1 MDAENGHA
9 NGHPEPEPGSG
20 ADTFSEHPRVNQE
33 RGESGLSAIREE
45 RLINRALRGGWLKGK
60 RWNTDAT
67 AEDLAK
73 RMQETNGQLSL
84 KERALLAV
92 SNALVSNDP
101 RVVGI
106 ATRNAI
112 AMESQNQADELK
124 QLPDLHLNIH
134 KMAEEEKKDRL
145 ASILDR
151 AKGRMPA
158 GGTVGAGGTDV
169 AGANVV
175 AQNGHSGNGHAAN
188 GNGNTNGSE

>member
-1 MDAENGHA
+1 MDAQNGHA
-9 NGHPEPEPGSG
+9 NGQPEPEQGSG
-20 ADTFSEHPRVNQE
+20 VAAPHSHPRETQE

-45 RLINRALRGGWLKGK
+45 RLIQRALRGGWMNGKK

-67 AEDLAK
+67 PEDLAK
-73 RMQETNGQLSL
+73 RMQETNGQLTL
-84 KERALLAV
+84 KDRVLLAV
-92 SNALVSNDP
+92 SNALVSTDP

-106 ATRNAI
+106 ATRNALT
-112 AMESQNQADELK
+112 MEAQNQADELK

-145 ASILDR
+145 AQILDR

-158 GGTVGAGGTDV
+158 GGTVGAGGTDA

-175 AQNGHSGNGHAAN
+175 AQNGHSGNGH
-188 GNGNTNGSE
+188 TNGSE